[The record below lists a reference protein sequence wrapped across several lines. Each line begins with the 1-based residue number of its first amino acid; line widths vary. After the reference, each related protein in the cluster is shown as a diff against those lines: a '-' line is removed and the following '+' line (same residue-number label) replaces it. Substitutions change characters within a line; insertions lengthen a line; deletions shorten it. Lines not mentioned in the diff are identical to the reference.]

1 LDFQIY
7 LKKIAALAF
16 HMGDVHKRKVNVKS
30 RNTPMWF
37 FADMIAFT
45 TMRLLNPILN
55 FCIACMLVG
64 GLQAQSSDV
73 LEQFKTAGSQLK
85 AYAKEYKQVSDADPG
100 NKGANVLKMQLED
113 VVTSIEGYLAG
124 TLERDEMA
132 RTAASALVEAR
143 KYNTPK
149 AKEVVKVLTQ
159 VQSYI
164 NDLAPK
170 LPQNNTVDAP
180 EDGAAVDPEGGAA
193 LQPDPKVMANIE
205 VKDAGTGP
213 LERYMVYLL
222 FGLYLLAIVLL
233 WVFLAGVYKRRVRE
247 LTRTVEDLQDRMD
260 QLGERRENASSYS
273 DIVQKDLMKRW
284 EMLENNTIEFI
295 ARVEEQLKDLQ
306 RSRALSNKH
315 LEDRMAQVE
324 ATLAAGATQPAAPME
339 ATPTAEAPLIAES
352 PQATE
357 PTVAAPTVA
366 APAHQAACSAL
377 SQLLRELPII
387 PGIEDMDTLAT
398 DLAAAAQ
405 RPQLNLNLKPL
416 AELIQL
422 VWLRVQFDKLPITL
436 YQQLK
441 QHAEA
446 LNLKLED
453 QMAGRMSFSEF
464 YADNTPTSKLSDDQ
478 VALYLPH
485 QISNEEIAVRAQAST
500 ASADAVKNTVLLTL
514 LPTVVLQQEGAKTV
528 LARGHYVV
536 YG

>member
-1 LDFQIY
+1 MFKAETPACGTLCILLDIY
-7 LKKIAALAF
+7 
-16 HMGDVHKRKVNVKS
+16 
-30 RNTPMWF
+30 
-37 FADMIAFT
+37 
-45 TMRLLNPILN
+45 TMRLLS
-55 FCIACMLVG
+55 CIRYCVVLGLVLSG
-64 GLQAQSSDV
+64 TLRGQNTDV

-85 AYAKEYKQVSDADPG
+85 AYATEYKQVSDADPG

-113 VVTSIEGYLAG
+113 VVTAIEGYLAG
-124 TLERDEMA
+124 TLDRDEMA

-149 AKEVVKVLTQ
+149 AKEVVKILTQ

-164 NDLAPK
+164 NDLAPR

-180 EDGAAVDPEGGAA
+180 EDGAAVDPEAGAA
-193 LQPDPKVMANIE
+193 LQPDPQVMANIE

-213 LERYMVYLL
+213 LERYMVNLL

-233 WVFLAGVYKRRVRE
+233 WVFLAGVYKRRVRA
-247 LTRTVEDLQDRMD
+247 LTRTVEDLQDRLEQM
-260 QLGERRENASSYS
+260 GERKDNATSYS

-315 LEDRMAQVE
+315 LEDRMTQVE
-324 ATLAAGATQPAAPME
+324 ATLAAGVTQTGESVA
-339 ATPTAEAPLIAES
+339 ATPIVEVPPIAKPQHTPLPASPAIAP
-352 PQATE
+352 
-357 PTVAAPTVA
+357 
-366 APAHQAACSAL
+366 PAHQVACLAL
-377 SQLLRELPII
+377 SQLLREMPII

-398 DLAAAAQ
+398 DLSAAAQ

-422 VWLRVQFDKLPITL
+422 VWLRVQFDKLPIAL

-464 YADNTPTSKLSDDQ
+464 YADNTPASKLSDDQ
-478 VALYLPH
+478 ETLYLPH
-485 QISNEEIAVRAQAST
+485 HISNEEIALRAQAST

-528 LARGHYVV
+528 LSRGHYVV